1 MIEVYWH
8 TFIVLAMIPILF
20 ALLCNCSG
28 SAEIRPVGHTTCNDV
43 IEFSS
48 ILKLV
53 LFKSTNFFCYR
64 TLKKKLQEPKEEV
77 DALLVSKYEADMD
90 KNRELS
96 AKLAACNRRVL
107 VLKKQLDDLPG
118 QAELAQY
125 QRRFVELYSQG
136 SQIILNPVVRW
147 QTNFNLFFVRYA
159 HQL

>member
-1 MIEVYWH
+1 
-8 TFIVLAMIPILF
+8 
-20 ALLCNCSG
+20 
-28 SAEIRPVGHTTCNDV
+28 
-43 IEFSS
+43 
-48 ILKLV
+48 
-53 LFKSTNFFCYR
+53 
-64 TLKKKLQEPKEEV
+64 
-77 DALLVSKYEADMD
+77 MD